1 MTDDL
6 ATLVVQTGG
15 QLTGMVIHSV
25 LNTGP
30 SVLNLVSSLA
40 NPILWIAPYTVLGI
54 LPIVTA
60 GIGLGGILITAGILK

>member
-15 QLTGMVIHSV
+15 QLTGMMIHSM
-25 LNTGP
+25 LSTGP
-30 SVLNLVSSLA
+30 SVLNLVSNLA

-54 LPIVTA
+54 LPMATA
-60 GIGLGGILITAGILK
+60 GIGLAAVALGIFH